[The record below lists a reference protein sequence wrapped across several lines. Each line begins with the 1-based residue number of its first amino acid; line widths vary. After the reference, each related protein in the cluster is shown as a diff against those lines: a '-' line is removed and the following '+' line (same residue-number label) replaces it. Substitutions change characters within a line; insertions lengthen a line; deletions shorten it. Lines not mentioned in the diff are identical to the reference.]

1 VITLAYYFLLE
12 CLVFGD
18 SFYSAD
24 VVLVVVRVSLLR
36 ALDHRDRAF
45 FFFSFVCI
53 LMFSGILLVQ
63 MLSVID
69 IFVILIYFLSIKK

>member
-45 FFFSFVCI
+45 FSF
-53 LMFSGILLVQ
+53 LLCA
-63 MLSVID
+63 S
-69 IFVILIYFLSIKK
+69 